1 MTERVHAQC
10 RGEGQSLHHSFA
22 HAKRFVSGG
31 IGKAQFR
38 LEWDV
43 QHKLTPQYCE
53 LQFLL
58 NGVD

>member
-1 MTERVHAQC
+1 MIGRVDEQYK
-10 RGEGQSLHHSFA
+10 GEEQSLHRSFA
-22 HAKRFVSGG
+22 HARRFVFGD
-31 IGKAQFR
+31 IGRVHFR

-58 NGVD
+58 NGLG